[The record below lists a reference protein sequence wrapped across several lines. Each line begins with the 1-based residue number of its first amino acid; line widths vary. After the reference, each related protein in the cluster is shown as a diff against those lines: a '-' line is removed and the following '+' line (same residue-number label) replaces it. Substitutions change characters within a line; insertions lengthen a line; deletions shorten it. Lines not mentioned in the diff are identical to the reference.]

1 MVEAYY
7 ASIAG
12 PEGTTTDKAQITAA
26 WEALEKKTL
35 ESLTKTLKD
44 AKYGCGK
51 WMIFS
56 PPSEVDEIWS
66 KIVTALW
73 DGKLGTSA
81 KVSGVSEDPSKSHVI
96 CVYVDPFWEVKEV
109 ERVLAVSK
117 SAGPQPRVP
126 MPSCRTSSA
135 RRARGRLARRS
146 ATLVHFASRSRCAT
160 IAA

>member
-12 PEGTTTDKAQITAA
+12 PEGATTDKAQITAA

-81 KVSGVSEDPSKSHVI
+81 KVSGISEDPSKSHVI

-109 ERVLAVSK
+109 ERVLAVSTCTVLE
-117 SAGPQPRVP
+117 SLLSRSPRHRAT
-126 MPSCRTSSA
+126 CA
-135 RRARGRLARRS
+135 RRCMPAPPPMA
-146 ATLVHFASRSRCAT
+146 
-160 IAA
+160 